1 MIRNLHVVATDTTNP
16 FHNIALEAF
25 LLERVPPETCIFYL
39 WQNQKTVVI
48 GRNQNVWSECHVAAL
63 EADGGVLARRLSGG
77 GAVFHDIG
85 NLNFTFLLPQA
96 EYDIDRQSDIILR
109 AIRTLGI
116 NAERSGRNDLEVAGR
131 KFSGNAF
138 YYAGGKAYH
147 HGTLLVNADL
157 DAVQKYLAVSDDK
170 MWAKG
175 VISVKSRVMN
185 LAEYNPAITIASL
198 KKSLCECLEDVYQL
212 KSRVFP
218 ALDDTAQTR
227 SRLAVL
233 ERHFASPDWNYGK
246 NPPFH
251 FEAHA
256 RFAWGGVD
264 IRFNVERNV
273 ISDIRVFSDAMDEAF
288 IRALSPAMRGVL
300 FTPHAIHELLATRF
314 PDAEHAAYCADIA
327 GLLFESR
334 TIPVAAKPGAAF

>member
-1 MIRNLHVVATDTTNP
+1 MICNLHVVATDTTNP

-77 GAVFHDIG
+77 GAVFHDMG

-109 AIRTLGI
+109 AVRTLGI

-170 MWAKG
+170 MWTKG

-185 LAEYNPAITIASL
+185 LAEYNPDITIASL
-198 KKSLCECLEDVYQL
+198 KKSLCESLEDVYQL
-212 KSRVFP
+212 KSRAFP
-218 ALDDTAQTR
+218 ALDDTVQT
-227 SRLAVL
+227 SRLAAL

-246 NPPFH
+246 NPLFR

-264 IRFNVERNV
+264 LRFNVEQNV
-273 ISDIRVFSDAMDEAF
+273 ISDMRIFSDAMDEAF
-288 IRALSPAMRGVL
+288 IRALSPAMRGVS
-300 FTPHAIHELLATRF
+300 FTPRAVHELLATRF
-314 PDAEHAAYCADIA
+314 PDAEHAAYCADITD
-327 GLLFESR
+327 LLFESR
-334 TIPVAAKPGAAF
+334 AILIAAKPCAAF